1 LQERQVQ
8 VKETMSND
16 FKQIP
21 YGIADFK
28 QVRQENKYLVDK
40 TMFFERMERAGNF
53 LFLVRPRR
61 FGKSLFLNM
70 LEAYYD
76 INEKDNFQELF
87 KGMYVADHPTEYRN
101 SFQVLHLDFSRV
113 GSDVDRLRENF
124 DLYMEVRCDSF
135 AKAYARFYPDTFAD
149 ELKQIKSG
157 EQKLNFISDAA
168 HAAGYPLYLI
178 VDEYDNFTNNVLNV
192 RGQKAYHDLTHGTGF
207 YRDVFKIFKPMF
219 HRIIMLGVSPITLD
233 DLTSGYNIALNM
245 TIDSRFNQMLGFSE
259 DEVRQMIRYYKDAGA
274 IKPEVTE
281 DSIIDD
287 IKPWYDN
294 YCFAEDSFGTEPSM
308 FNSDMVCYYMST
320 LIDKGK
326 RPKEMIDP
334 NTMTDYGK
342 LKRLIKID
350 KTEGKR
356 TEIIHNIAEKG
367 FIKAHI
373 VSHFPAERMMEF
385 GNFVS
390 LLYYYGMLTIGG
402 VVGER
407 LKLIIP
413 NNNVRLQYYQYLLD
427 EYSTIHSVDISGLED
442 NFDQAALD
450 GNWQPLLA
458 FICKAYHDTTAVRQ
472 LIEGER
478 NLQGFMNAYLTLTNY
493 YLVAP
498 EMEFSHGYCDFFLLP
513 NYTVYPMVAHSYILE
528 LKYLK
533 TDATDAEA
541 AQQWTDAVVQIKT
554 YAADAKLQSMLHGTQ
569 LHLIVV
575 QIKGY
580 DLVKMEEIR

>member
-1 LQERQVQ
+1 
-8 VKETMSND
+8 MNND
-16 FKQIP
+16 FKRIP
-21 YGIADFK
+21 YGICDFK
-28 QVRQENKYLVDK
+28 QVRRENKYLVDK
-40 TMFFERMERAGNF
+40 SMFFERMERAGNF

-87 KGMYVADHPTEYRN
+87 KGMYAAEHPTEYRN
-101 SFQVLHLDFSRV
+101 KYQVLHLDFSLV
-113 GSDVDRLRENF
+113 GSDVENLRTNF
-124 DLYMEVRCDSF
+124 SSYLTSCCATFVR
-135 AKAYARFYPDTFAD
+135 KYASYYPDGVAEEVLRGKTGMD
-149 ELKQIKSG
+149 I
-157 EQKLNFISDAA
+157 LNRLNLAA
-168 HAAGYPLYLI
+168 HAAGCPLYLI

-192 RGQKAYHDLTHGTGF
+192 KGQQAYHDLTHGTGF
-207 YRDVFKIFKPMF
+207 YRDVFKLFKPMF
-219 HRIIMLGVSPITLD
+219 DRIIMLGVAPITLD

-259 DEVRQMIRYYKDAGA
+259 DDVRQMIRYYKEVGA
-274 IKPEVTE
+274 IKPEVSE
-281 DSIIDD
+281 DSIIAD

-308 FNSDMVCYYMST
+308 FNSDMVCYYLST

-356 TEIIHNIAEKG
+356 TEIIHSIAENG

-402 VVGER
+402 VIGER

-413 NNNVRLQYYQYLLD
+413 NNNVRLQYYQYLLE
-427 EYSTIHSVDISGLED
+427 EYSSIHSVDISGLD
-442 NFDQAALD
+442 DYFDQAALD

-541 AQQWTDAVVQIKT
+541 TQQWTDAVAQIKA
-554 YAADAKLQSMLHGTQ
+554 YATDRKLQSMLHGTQ

>member
-1 LQERQVQ
+1 
-8 VKETMSND
+8 MSND
-16 FKQIP
+16 FKLIP
-21 YGIADFK
+21 YGISDFK
-28 QVRQENKYLVDK
+28 QVREENKYLVDK
-40 TMFFERMERAGNF
+40 TRFFEQMELAGNF

-76 INEKDNFQELF
+76 INEKDNFDKLF
-87 KGMYVADHPTEYRN
+87 HGLYVADHPTEYRN
-101 SFQVLHLDFSRV
+101 RYQIMHLDFSQV
-113 GSDVDRLRENF
+113 GSDVERLQDNF
-124 DLYMEVRCDSF
+124 DFYLSISCESF
-135 AKAYARFYPDTFAD
+135 AEKYARFYPGGFVD
-149 ELKQIKSG
+149 EVKRIPRG
-157 EQKLNFISDAA
+157 EQKLNYINFTARRS
-168 HAAGYPLYLI
+168 GCNLYLI
-178 VDEYDNFTNNVLNV
+178 VDEYDNFTNNVLNIK
-192 RGQKAYHDLTHGTGF
+192 GQEAYHALTHGTGF
-207 YRDVFKIFKPMF
+207 YRDVFKLFKGMF
-219 HRIIMLGVSPITLD
+219 DRIIMLGVSPITLD
-233 DLTSGYNIALNM
+233 DLTSGYNIALNITM
-245 TIDSRFNQMLGFSE
+245 DPRFNQMLGFSE
-259 DEVRQMIRYYKDAGA
+259 DDVRQMIRYYKEVGA

-281 DSIIDD
+281 DSIIADM
-287 IKPWYDN
+287 KPWYDN
-294 YCFAEDSFGTEPSM
+294 YCFAKDSFGREPSM
-308 FNSDMVCYYMST
+308 FNSDMVCYYLSN
-320 LIDKGK
+320 LVGVGQ
-326 RPKEMIDP
+326 RPEELIDP

-356 TEIIHNIAEKG
+356 IEIIHDIAEKG
-367 FIKAHI
+367 FIKARL
-373 VSHFPAERMMEF
+373 VSHFPAEKMMEF

-402 VVGER
+402 VVGDR

-427 EYSTIHSVDISGLED
+427 EYSSIHSIDISDLD
-442 NFDQAALD
+442 DAFDEAALEGD
-450 GNWQPLLA
+450 WQPLIS

-513 NYTVYPMVAHSYILE
+513 NYAVYPMVRHSYILE

-533 TDATDAEA
+533 ADATDAEA
-541 AQQWTDAVVQIKT
+541 DRQWSEAREQIKT
-554 YAADAKLQSMLHGTQ
+554 YAADKKLQSMLHGTQ
-569 LHLIVV
+569 LHPIVV

-580 DLVKMEEIR
+580 DLVRFEEIN